1 MKKIGE
7 IVCKHNKLIIILCLF
22 LLIPSLIGMY
32 KTKINYDILVYLPE
46 DIETIKGEKILTEDF
61 HMGAFAIAIVENM
74 PDKDI
79 LNLED
84 EIRKIEGVN
93 KVVSINDITGTTI
106 PIEFLP
112 SSITEKIAHD
122 NSKLML
128 VTFNESTSD
137 DLTLSAVQKM
147 REIVDEN
154 AKIGGMSAMVLDTK
168 QLFNS
173 EMALY
178 VVIAV
183 LLCIFVLMLS
193 LDSYIVPI
201 LLILNIGV
209 AILFNMGSNI
219 LLGDISYIT
228 KAISSVL
235 QLGVTTDFSIF
246 LYHKYEKAKKE
257 NKDKNKAMGNAIH
270 ETLVSVFGSSL
281 TTIAGFL
288 ALCTMNLTLGTDIG
302 IVMAKGVIFGLI
314 CVVTVFP
321 ALLLIFDKQIEK
333 TKHKEILPKF
343 TKVKDFALNHYK
355 VIFIIFLILLY
366 PAYKAQTKTDVYYKL
381 DESIPDTYGY
391 MVATKALK
399 EQYNIV
405 SQEIILVNKDM
416 PNSDINSMVSEIE
429 KIDGIDLV
437 LNPSSLTSYGIGEDI
452 LNDDIKKIY
461 ESDKYKL
468 ILVNSEFDIA
478 TEELNEQI
486 TKVNDI
492 VKSYDKTAIVA
503 GEGPLMKDLVEITDE
518 DFKNVNTFSILVIF
532 VLMLI
537 VLKSLILPILLVCA
551 IEFAIFINMGVPY
564 FVGTEIPFI
573 ASVVIGTI
581 QLGATIDYA
590 ILLTTK
596 YLEQRKQGIYKKE
609 AVRCALDNSISSI
622 VVSGLCFF
630 AATIGV
636 GIVSKID
643 MIGTLCTLISRGAII
658 SMIVV
663 ILVVPSLLMIFD
675 SLICKTTLGF
685 KNKERKKNMKAKQI
699 KKNVRKLAMLTM
711 TTILGLTTIPVK
723 ALTKDETVY
732 SKLDENG
739 NTKYTIV
746 TEHLINDEKLDKI
759 IDKTDLK
766 DIINTNGSEEYTLDN
781 NILTWSADKKDI
793 YYKGTTEKE
802 LPVTVNVTYKFN
814 DTLSNVQDMLG
825 KSGKVEII
833 LTFENHDE
841 YDVFA
846 NGRWEKMY
854 TPFVVATTMIL
865 DSETTRDLQ
874 VTNGKVVSN
883 GKSYVIATMATP
895 GLDKSLGLNELSN
908 MNEIIISYTTTKFE
922 LNSIYS
928 AVSAKLID
936 TNDLKIFDQM
946 DSLYSKANVLK
957 ESSTKLVNGS
967 KTLTNGAIELR
978 SAVINAINE
987 LKNNNET
994 LDEQSILYI
1003 QNLVKEEAIK
1013 KIEADKDNIQNKAIQ
1028 TVVLVESQTNRIK
1041 GATDASVDANT
1052 DLINALKLA
1061 SHEALRSQIG
1071 DDAYQICVSTNCEY
1085 LIDAENKAINE
1096 AKEKMY
1102 QNALELAKQTAAE
1115 TAYNTALETAS
1126 LTSSETSSSVATT
1139 VSSKVKETVINK
1151 IVTSLNALVGGLD
1164 SLVNGAENLSSGIEQ
1179 FDREGISSITSL
1191 INKVQSAGEKLKVLT
1206 DLANNYKT
1214 FTEISEN
1221 TESNSKF
1228 ILVIDEQKVIEKK
1241 NVKQEKTKEKDS
1253 LGKKIVNLF
1262 K

>member
-79 LNLED
+79 LTLEN
-84 EIRKIEGVN
+84 EIRKLSGVS

-112 SSITEKIAHD
+112 SSITEKVAHD

-137 DLTLSAVQKM
+137 DLTLSAVQQM
-147 REIVDEN
+147 REIVDDN

-178 VVIAV
+178 VGIAV
-183 LLCIFVLMLS
+183 VLCILVLMFS
-193 LDSYIVPI
+193 LDSYLVPI

-209 AILFNMGSNI
+209 AILFNMGTNI
-219 LLGDISYIT
+219 FLGDISYIT

-257 NKDKNKAMGNAIH
+257 NKDKSKAMENAIH

-302 IVMAKGVIFGLI
+302 IVMAKGVVFGLL
-314 CVVTVFP
+314 CVITVFP

-391 MVATKALK
+391 SVATKALK
-399 EQYNIV
+399 EEYNIV

-416 PNSDINSMVSEIE
+416 PNSDINSMVQEIE
-429 KIDGIDLV
+429 RIDGIDLV
-437 LNPSSLTSYGIGEDI
+437 LNPASLTSLGISDDI
-452 LNDDIKKIY
+452 ISDDIKKIY

-468 ILVNSEFDIA
+468 ILVNSEYDIA

-486 TKVNDI
+486 TKVNEI
-492 VKSYDKTAIVA
+492 VKSYDETAIVA

-564 FVGTEIPFI
+564 FTGTEIPFI

-596 YLEQRKQGIYKKE
+596 YLEQRKQGIPKKE
-609 AVRCALDNSISSI
+609 AVRCALDNSINSI
-622 VVSGLCFF
+622 IVSGLCFF

-636 GIVSKID
+636 GVVSKID

-663 ILVVPSLLMIFD
+663 ILIVPSLLMVFD
-675 SLICKTTLGF
+675 KLICMTTLGF
-685 KNKERKKNMKAKQI
+685 KNKERKKNMKTM
-699 KKNVRKLAMLTM
+699 KKNVKKMAMLGM
-711 TTILGLTTIPVK
+711 VSILGLTSIPAK

-781 NILTWSADKKDI
+781 NILTWNADKKDI

-814 DTLSNVQDMLG
+814 GETSNVQDMLG
-825 KSGKVEII
+825 KEGNVEIT

-841 YDVFA
+841 HDVLV
-846 NGRWEKMY
+846 NGKWEKMY
-854 TPFVVATTMIL
+854 TPFVVATTTIL
-865 DSETTRDLQ
+865 DSETTSDLQ
-874 VTNGKVVSN
+874 VKNGKVVSN
-883 GKSYVIATMATP
+883 GKSYVVAGIATP
-895 GLDKSLGLNELSN
+895 GLDKSLGLNGLSS
-908 MNEIIISYTTTKFE
+908 MNEIIISYNTTKFE

-928 AVSAKLID
+928 VVSAKLID

-946 DSLYSKANVLK
+946 DSLYSKTNILK

-967 KTLTNGAIELR
+967 KTLLNGTIELR
-978 SAVINAINE
+978 KGVINAINE

-994 LDEQSILYI
+994 LDESSISYI
-1003 QNLVKEEAIK
+1003 QNLVKEEALK
-1013 KIEADKDNIQNKAIQ
+1013 KIEAEKDNIQNKAIEA
-1028 TVVLVESQTNRIK
+1028 VILIESQTNRIK
-1041 GATDASVDANT
+1041 QATDASVDANT

-1061 SHEALRSQIG
+1061 SHEALKGQIG
-1071 DDAYQICVSTNCEY
+1071 NDAYQACVNTNCEY
-1085 LIDAENKAINE
+1085 LAGAENKAISE

-1115 TAYNTALETAS
+1115 TAYNTALETAG
-1126 LTSSETSSSVATT
+1126 LTSTETSSKVAISV
-1139 VSSKVKETVINK
+1139 SGQVKETVINK
-1151 IVTSLNALVGGLD
+1151 IVTSLNVLVGGLD
-1164 SLVNGAENLSSGIEQ
+1164 SLVDGAENLSSGMEK
-1179 FDREGISSITSL
+1179 FDREGINSITSL

-1206 DLANNYKT
+1206 DLADSYKT

-1221 TESNSKF
+1221 AESNSKF
-1228 ILVIDEQKVIEKK
+1228 ILVIDEQKIPQKK
-1241 NVKQEKTKEKDS
+1241 TVKQEKTKEKDS